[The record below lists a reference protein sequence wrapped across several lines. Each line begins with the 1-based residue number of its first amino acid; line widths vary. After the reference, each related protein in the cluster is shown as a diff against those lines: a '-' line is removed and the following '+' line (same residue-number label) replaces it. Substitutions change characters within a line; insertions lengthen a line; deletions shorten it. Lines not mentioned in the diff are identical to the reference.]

1 MAIWTATII
10 IERHLLLREAL
21 ESLIKNYR
29 YRIVCSVG
37 STADIVNPSMVGDGP
52 KLVILGTQSADDAV
66 TEAVGIRKL
75 WPDSKIVLL
84 FEYASTAD
92 CQKLLASEING
103 CVPLFVSPET
113 LIRTLDLV
121 MIEDARVMVT
131 TGTRRP
137 SIRPAQTKDLH
148 QLEVEIEEPP
158 LGGSE
163 SERDAVPIA
172 LVAKQR
178 TWPAVNLPGAAPL
191 NGYKNEAER
200 VPALRDRPRLSER
213 EAQILDGL
221 VRGHANKVIAR
232 SCDITEATVKVHM
245 KSILRKIQVAN
256 RTQAAVWALE
266 NGLFAAVESS
276 SVPVISSVSRAH
288 TQSPS
293 LRSVSLA
300 SPAVECSANSPPI
313 PS

>member
-1 MAIWTATII
+1 MSIWTATII

-52 KLVILGTQSADDAV
+52 KLVILGAQSADDAI

-84 FEYASTAD
+84 FEDASTAD
-92 CQKLLASEING
+92 CQKLLVSEING

-131 TGTRRP
+131 TGTKRA
-137 SIRPAQTKDLH
+137 SIRAAQTKDLH
-148 QLEVEIEEPP
+148 QLEVEMDEPR
-158 LGGSE
+158 LGGTAQ
-163 SERDAVPIA
+163 DAVPIA
-172 LVAKQR
+172 LVARQQ
-178 TWPAVNLPGAAPL
+178 TWPTVNVPGALPL
-191 NGYKNEAER
+191 SGYKSEVER
-200 VPALRDRPRLSER
+200 VPSLRNRPRLSER

-266 NGLFAAVESS
+266 NGLFAAVEPSS
-276 SVPVISSVSRAH
+276 APIISSVSLAYA
-288 TQSPS
+288 QSPS

-300 SPAVECSANSPPI
+300 SPAVECSANGRPM